1 MHIKWPN
8 KENINLFFLFYFLKH
23 QNQQKPSEKIIIKK
37 SKKRVIYLITINVSP
52 ALTASPGSTK
62 ISVTSPSTSD

>member
-1 MHIKWPN
+1 MMHIKWPN

-37 SKKRVIYLITINVSP
+37 SKKKGNLFDYH
-52 ALTASPGSTK
+52 
-62 ISVTSPSTSD
+62 